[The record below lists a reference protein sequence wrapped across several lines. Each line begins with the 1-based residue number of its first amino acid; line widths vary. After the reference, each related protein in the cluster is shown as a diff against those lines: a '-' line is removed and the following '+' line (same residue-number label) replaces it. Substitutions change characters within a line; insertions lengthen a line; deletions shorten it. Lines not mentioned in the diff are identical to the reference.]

1 MNTNETWA
9 ERIRSLLSHEFLVRE
24 RPMFGGLSFVING
37 NMICGVTG
45 RDELVVHLGPEG
57 ERLARTLPGARD
69 MDFSRRMGTMVFV
82 SPHAVADDAM
92 LDRWLRLALDHAA
105 ALPPLQGE
113 PD

>member
-1 MNTNETWA
+1 
-9 ERIRSLLSHEFLVRE
+9 
-24 RPMFGGLSFVING
+24 
-37 NMICGVTG
+37 
-45 RDELVVHLGPEG
+45 
-57 ERLARTLPGARD
+57 